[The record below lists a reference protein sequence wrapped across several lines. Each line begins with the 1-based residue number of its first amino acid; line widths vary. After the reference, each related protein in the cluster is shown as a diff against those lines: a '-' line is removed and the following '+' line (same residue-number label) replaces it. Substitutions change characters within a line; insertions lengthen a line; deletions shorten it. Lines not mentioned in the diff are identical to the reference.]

1 MIHLFWARLL
11 TGSMKREY
19 VEALEREMIARNNLS
34 AVQQL
39 LQDARNEVSV
49 HLVPYNSFN
58 IKNMSFY
65 HNSS

>member
-49 HLVPYNSFN
+49 HLVPYNS
-58 IKNMSFY
+58 
-65 HNSS
+65 